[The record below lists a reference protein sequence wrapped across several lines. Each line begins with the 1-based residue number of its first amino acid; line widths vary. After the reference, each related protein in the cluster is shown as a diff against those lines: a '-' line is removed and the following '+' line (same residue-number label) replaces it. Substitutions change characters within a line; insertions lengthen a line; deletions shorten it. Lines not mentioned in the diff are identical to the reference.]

1 MKVACGFLIVLTFM
15 LGESF
20 VGAQEL
26 NSKQVGELLE
36 RDGCVTLA
44 AGKVKVCKYAY
55 SYDGLL
61 MEAISFRPA
70 SGGPFSALMLI
81 PGYARTAR
89 DYIPLGI
96 MFAGE
101 GFACVA
107 ITQPGFGK
115 SQGKPDYVGPHT
127 LKALTAGWNKFKQ
140 EPFVDSKRMGIY
152 GHSRGGMAASLLSV
166 RLSDVRAAILSA
178 GIYDFRRAYDEA
190 RIEGIRENMKS
201 ETGMTDEAVRERS
214 SILQMENLKCP
225 VLILHGDKDENV
237 SVEQALLLRDRLTA
251 LKKEFE
257 IRIFP
262 GQDHALRSGSTAKEV
277 NMTMLDFLKRRLVEV
292 NSNK

>member
-1 MKVACGFLIVLTFM
+1 MKAACRFLIVLTF
-15 LGESF
+15 LLCASF

-36 RDGCVTLA
+36 KEGCVALA
-44 AGKVKVCKYAY
+44 AGRVKVCKYDY
-55 SYDGLL
+55 SSDGLS
-61 MEAISFRPA
+61 MEAISFRPV
-70 SGGPFSALMLI
+70 SGGPFPALMLI

-101 GFACVA
+101 GYASVA

-115 SQGKPDYVGPHT
+115 SQGKPDYVGPAT
-127 LKALTAGWNKFKQ
+127 LKALTAGWKKFKQ
-140 EPFVDSKRMGIY
+140 EPFVDAKRMGIY

-166 RLSDVRAAILSA
+166 RLDDVRAAILSA
-178 GIYDFRRAYDEA
+178 GIYDFKKAYDEA
-190 RIEGIRENMKS
+190 TIQGIRENMKS
-201 ETGMTDEAVRERS
+201 ETGITDEAVRERS
-214 SILQMENLKCP
+214 SILQMANLKCP

-257 IRIFP
+257 IKIFI

-277 NMTMLDFLKRRLVEV
+277 NTTMMDFLKRRLAGVS
-292 NSNK
+292 SN

>member
-1 MKVACGFLIVLTFM
+1 MKVAYRFLIVLTFL

-20 VGAQEL
+20 VSAQEL
-26 NSKQVGELLE
+26 SSEQVGELLE

-44 AGKVKVCKYAY
+44 AGKARVCKYDY
-55 SYDGLL
+55 SSDGLS
-61 MEAISFRPA
+61 MEAISFRPVT
-70 SGGPFSALMLI
+70 GGPFPTLMLI

-89 DYIPLGI
+89 HYIPLGI

-101 GFACVA
+101 GYASVA

-115 SQGKPDYVGPHT
+115 SQGKPDYVGPNT
-127 LKALTAGWNKFKQ
+127 LKALTAGWNKFRQ

-166 RLSDVRAAILSA
+166 RLNDVRAAILSA
-178 GIYDFRRAYDEA
+178 GIYDFRKAYDEA
-190 RIEGIRENMKS
+190 RIGGIRENMKS
-201 ETGMTDEAVRERS
+201 ETGMTDAAVRERS

-237 SVEQALLLRDRLTA
+237 SVGQALLLRDRLTA

-277 NMTMLDFLKRRLVEV
+277 NMTMIDFLKRRLAGD
-292 NSNK
+292 NLNK